1 MKTRVRQRSR
11 GRVAAVTQQ
20 VAGACAGVLQDHL
33 NRLRRVCNHHNRVL
47 HFDELLVAHLLGFF
61 DGVVRSLR
69 TLDARSVSGDT
80 LKQSL
85 DNLRLA
91 RSTISDAM
99 ANLPADQLLPLMQ
112 ALLAR
117 LPDNCSHPEL
127 QDLLTLKRRLVAIDG
142 SYFRIP
148 ADVLWALAHARR
160 NDKVGRQIRLDLHL
174 DVLRFLPVKV
184 QVDGKECGSESA
196 AFIKTLEAGMIY
208 LADRNFVDFDFIR
221 AAINAGS
228 DLVVRMKK
236 SGSGPNIEILE
247 TRTLTQQDIDAGVLS
262 DQIVTLPGLRRAQSS
277 RSQQTPGFG
286 ELAFRLVTVFD
297 PVRREE
303 VRLLT
308 TLLDVP
314 AGLIG
319 KLYRHRWSI
328 ELFFRWLKCVAKIKH
343 LFSQSSNGITMQFYV
358 VIIATLLMHLHT
370 GARPSVYTFLL
381 LSSAAS
387 GDLVLEKVPEV
398 LERLARERELE
409 RLRRLKKKTA

>member
-1 MKTRVRQRSR
+1 MNTRVRQRSR
-11 GRVAAVTQQ
+11 RQVAAATAQ

-33 NRLRRVCNHHNRVL
+33 NRLRRVGDHHNRIL
-47 HFDELLVAHLLGFF
+47 HFDELLAAHLLGFF
-61 DGVVRSLR
+61 DGAVRSLR
-69 TLDARSVSGDT
+69 TLDARSVTGDT
-80 LKQSL
+80 LMQSL

-99 ANLPADQLLPLMQ
+99 KELPAEQLLPLMRQ
-112 ALLAR
+112 LLAR
-117 LPDNCSHPEL
+117 LPDHCSHPDL
-127 QDLLTLKRRLVAIDG
+127 RDLRDLLTLKKRIIAIDG
-142 SYFRIP
+142 SYFRVP
-148 ADVLWALAHARR
+148 ADVLWALAHRR
-160 NDKVGRQIRLDLHL
+160 SNDKVGRQIRLDLHL

-184 QVDGKECGSESA
+184 QVDGKERGSESA
-196 AFIKTLEAGMIY
+196 AFTGTLEAGLIY
-208 LADRNFVDFDFIR
+208 LADRNFIDFEFLRAVLKAESDFVAR
-221 AAINAGS
+221 
-228 DLVVRMKK
+228 LKK
-236 SGSGPNIEILE
+236 SGSGPNLE
-247 TRTLTQQDIDAGVLS
+247 VHATRALTQQDIDAGVLK
-262 DQIVTLPGLRRAQSS
+262 DQIVTLPG
-277 RSQQTPGFG
+277 SQGSPGFA
-286 ELAFRLVTVFD
+286 ELKFRLVTVWD

-314 AGLIG
+314 AGVIG

-343 LFSQSSNGITMQFYV
+343 LFSESSNGITMQFYV

-370 GARPSVYTFLL
+370 GARPSVYSFLL
-381 LSSAAS
+381 LSSAAA